1 MAKLVTAIACT
12 HNPLIFWNNTDVE
25 VKLKE
30 AFDPVRKRLRDSNP
44 DALIVIANDHVMNFF
59 LDNIPSFAVGI
70 APKTEGSFIG
80 DRERGNGMPL
90 WKGAV
95 KEDVAKDIL
104 KKGLDLGI
112 DFSSTQQFK
121 IDHAFIVPLLLC
133 LSNIDIPIIPIFTN
147 CLVHPIPTTRRFF
160 DLGQVLKKVID
171 SRPDDERYAV
181 LASINYSGEVGTP
194 NMGSFDTAFDE
205 KAEGYLLNGSI
216 DQILSEFTREKLL
229 SVGNTTCEYLNYVAL
244 SGMIGSAKPSYY
256 VDFRAKL
263 ERTSQKCPLAA
274 WDLVS

>member
-1 MAKLVTAIACT
+1 MAKLVTALACT
-12 HNPLIFWNNTDVE
+12 HNPLVFWNNTDVE
-25 VKLKE
+25 EKLQE
-30 AFDPVRKRLRDSNP
+30 YFDPVRKRLRDSNP

-104 KKGLDLGI
+104 KKGLDMGL

-133 LSNIDIPIIPIFTN
+133 LSGIEIPIIPIFTN
-147 CLVHPIPTTRRFF
+147 CLVQPIPTTRRFF
-160 DLGQVLKKVID
+160 DLGQILKKII
-171 SRPDDERYAV
+171 SERPDNERYAA
-181 LASINYSGEVGTP
+181 LASFNYSGEVGSHK
-194 NMGSFDTAFDE
+194 MGSFDTAFDE
-205 KAEGYLLNGSI
+205 KAEEYLLNGSI
-216 DQILSEFTREKLL
+216 DQILSEFSREKLL
-229 SVGNTTCEYLNYVAL
+229 SVGNSTCEYLNFVAL
-244 SGMIGSAKPSYY
+244 SSLIGSAKPDYY
-256 VDFRAKL
+256 VDFGSKL
-263 ERTSQKCPLAA
+263 ERISQKCPLAA
-274 WDLVS
+274 WDLAN